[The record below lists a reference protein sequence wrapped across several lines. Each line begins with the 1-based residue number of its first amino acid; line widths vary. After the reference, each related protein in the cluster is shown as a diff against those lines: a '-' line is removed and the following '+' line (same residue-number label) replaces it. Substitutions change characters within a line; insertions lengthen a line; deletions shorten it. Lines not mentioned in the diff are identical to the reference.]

1 MAIFNTNQVRH
12 LYVANAYYATISE
25 ASAVGTIGA
34 FDLTK
39 DNELYFSYKGAD
51 NVLRS
56 DLIPLSTLKA
66 KAIKADNLQTKL
78 KKVEITL
85 NSDIN
90 EGAPVG
96 GQDYVLRLV
105 IQGIAGLGE
114 DHQYVKDAAVHAT
127 SNMTAKQFFDAM
139 VEALNL
145 SFSREVGAT
154 RTSNPYFTFTSVAA
168 VTTVG
173 SEAPAKLVIE
183 EKKQNWKLG
192 LEALTRVNFEVL
204 PTTVYYGGDDLIW
217 GTATQVDS
225 TSAYGNGENIAD
237 LEWFCMGERGDQYRM
252 VGYPN
257 VIPTTYLVDPSKEY
271 HVIEFHYAYT
281 GEGTGSYRSE
291 KDLTIVVPKGA
302 SGSELTLVNSIISA
316 INTKA
321 GAGTVNTLS

>member
-1 MAIFNTNQVRH
+1 M
-12 LYVANAYYATISE
+12 ANAYNATISE
-25 ASAVGTIGA
+25 ASEVGTIGA
-34 FDLTK
+34 FKLTPE
-39 DNELYFSYKGAD
+39 NELFFSYKGAD

-66 KAIKADNLQTKL
+66 KAIKAANLQTKL

-85 NSDIN
+85 NSEIE

-114 DHQYVKDAAVHAT
+114 DHQYIKDAAVHAT
-127 SNMTAKQFFDAM
+127 SSMTASGFYKEM
-139 VEALNL
+139 VKALNK

-154 RTSNPYFTFTSVAA
+154 KTSNPYLRFAIGYSASSESEEGDANWAA
-168 VTTVG
+168 ATAT
-173 SEAPAKLVIE
+173 KIIIE
-183 EKKQNWKLG
+183 EKKQEWLRGTFKLVPV
-192 LEALTRVNFEVL
+192 LFEVM
-204 PTTVYYGGDDLIW
+204 PTTVYYGGDDVIW

-225 TSAYGNGENIAD
+225 TSAYGNGEKIAD

-257 VIPTTYLVDPSKEY
+257 YVPTTYLVDPTKEY

-302 SGSELTLVNSIISA
+302 SGHVYDDVNAIIGA
-316 INTKA
+316 INTA
-321 GAGTVNTLS
+321 ADTTLIATLS